1 MEEPAP
7 ERVRARSAD
16 VMAAVHRLVRT
27 ALLYDPNNAAI
38 RNAAVHCAEV
48 HQAFT
53 TDIGTP
59 PTISFSWPKFFVNGE
74 LLRSTRQGWDNAA
87 DLAMLL
93 ERVHVS
99 ELTFEAGL
107 QADALER
114 FGVVL
119 AAKIR
124 EAEERWVA
132 SGSRDV
138 VFEPQLPGVET
149 RWIAPRDAIQTS

>member
-1 MEEPAP
+1 MEDPAL

-27 ALLYDPNNAAI
+27 ALLYDANNAAI

-59 PTISFSWPKFFVNGE
+59 PTLSFSWPDFFVNGE
-74 LLRSTRQGWDNAA
+74 LLRATRMGWNGAA
-87 DLAMLL
+87 DLGMLL
-93 ERVHVS
+93 ESVHVS
-99 ELTFEAGL
+99 ELAFEAGL
-107 QADALER
+107 QADALAR
-114 FGVVL
+114 FAVVL

-124 EAEERWVA
+124 EADERWVA
-132 SGSRDV
+132 SRSRDV
-138 VFEPQLPGVET
+138 VFEPQMPGVET
-149 RWIAPRDAIQTS
+149 RWIERRHGVQTS